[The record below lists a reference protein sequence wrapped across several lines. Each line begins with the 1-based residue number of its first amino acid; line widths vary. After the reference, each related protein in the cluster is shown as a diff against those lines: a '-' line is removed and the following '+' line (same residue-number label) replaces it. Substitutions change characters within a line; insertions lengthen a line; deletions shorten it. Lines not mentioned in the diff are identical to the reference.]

1 MSYDD
6 IPGTLPGATTK
17 GREWL
22 GWFGSVVWVVFMM
35 YGLDMFLFDAA
46 IGEHYYPYVFMA
58 LAILSIAVFSWL
70 FGNSPN
76 SLSKIAFYSTP
87 VAIVIAAI
95 FVLLPQPLGYVLY
108 MVSPVF
114 MAPAI
119 TSRIYGV
126 VRTAEPDNLLLTRY
140 ISGVA
145 VCFMIFSVWFT
156 RKPPKEMAFLIP
168 ALLAVPAW
176 CGVRRELPLPDER
189 IEGKAYK
196 TPNRL
201 WLLIAGAVVFLWWF
215 ALMNGDIH
223 SHIVYTGIETENP
236 MLAYLGFIPPTFA
249 FILYGIISDKG
260 HERAGFVCGMG
271 LCVLGILLALLPSEA
286 IHAIL
291 IPLAVS
297 SGLGGAYTEF
307 FMLTIPIFFL
317 KSSKRPVFT
326 ASLGMMIWLFL
337 CFLDYTDIFWMPEVW
352 TGINAPVLV
361 STAISAILFILF
373 AHFLFER
380 HRENTLA
387 AALYA
392 LLRARETA
400 TEDASRAETPTP
412 AEPTGAAMLE
422 AGFTEREQEIAL
434 LLIEG
439 DTRRDISR
447 KLHLSAGEVGQHIS
461 AIKGKVG
468 DAGQADPV
476 IAGIVK
482 EYKLTKRETDMLRCV
497 MRNMGNDEIAA
508 EFYLSEETVK
518 VHMRNLM
525 KKLPV
530 ENKNRAAVRSW
541 VEAFRE
547 KTE

>member
-1 MSYDD
+1 MIYDHT
-6 IPGTLPGATTK
+6 PGTLAGATTK
-17 GREWL
+17 DREWL

-35 YGLDMFLFDAA
+35 YGFNRFLY
-46 IGEHYYPYVFMA
+46 GGVVGGTYYPHTFMV
-58 LAILSIAVFSWL
+58 LTLLSIAAFSWF
-70 FGNSPN
+70 FGSNPN
-76 SLSKIAFYSTP
+76 GLSNIAFYTAP
-87 VAIVIAAI
+87 AAI
-95 FVLLPQPLGYVLY
+95 IISAVFILIPPPFGYILY
-108 MVSPVF
+108 AVSPIL

-119 TSRIYGV
+119 TRRVYGV
-126 VRTAEPDNLLLTRY
+126 IRTAEPDNLMLTRY

-145 VCFMIFSVWFT
+145 VCFMIFSPWFT
-156 RKPPKEMAFLIP
+156 QKTPKEIAFLIP

-176 CGVRRELPLPDER
+176 FGIRRELPPPDEG

-196 TPNRL
+196 TSKKL
-201 WLLIAGAVVFLWWF
+201 SLFMAVAVVFLWLF
-215 ALMNGDIH
+215 ALMNGVIH
-223 SHIVYTGIETENP
+223 NYVVDAGLETQN
-236 MLAYLGFIPPTFA
+236 LIIAYLGFLPPTFA
-249 FILYGIISDKG
+249 FIIYGMISDKG
-260 HERAGFVCGMG
+260 HERAGLICGMG
-271 LCVLGILLALLPSEA
+271 LCILGILLALLPGDARHS
-286 IHAIL
+286 IL
-291 IPLAVS
+291 IPLAIS

-337 CFLDYTDIFWMPEVW
+337 CILAYTTIVWMPKMFTE
-352 TGINAPVLV
+352 INTPVLV
-361 STAISAILFILF
+361 TTAVSAVVFILF
-373 AHFLFER
+373 AHFIFER
-380 HRENTLA
+380 HREKTLA

-392 LLRARETA
+392 LLRVREAA
-400 TEDASRAETPTP
+400 TEDASGTETSMSV
-412 AEPTGAAMLE
+412 EPTGEAMLK

-447 KLHLSAGEVGQHIS
+447 KLHLSAAEVGQHIN
-461 AIKGKVG
+461 AIKGKVS
-468 DAGQADPV
+468 DAGQTDPV

-508 EFYLSEETVK
+508 EFFLSEETVK
-518 VHMRNLM
+518 VHMRNLI

-530 ENKNRAAVRSW
+530 KNKNRAAVRSW

-547 KTE
+547 KIE

>member
-1 MSYDD
+1 MSFDYT
-6 IPGTLPGATTK
+6 PGTLAGATTK

-22 GWFGSVVWVVFMM
+22 GWFGSIVWVVFMM
-35 YGLDMFLFDAA
+35 YGLDRFLFDAA

-70 FGNSPN
+70 FSNSPD
-76 SLSKIAFYSTP
+76 SLSKIAFYTTP

-95 FVLLPQPLGYVLY
+95 FVLLPHPLGYVLY

-114 MAPAI
+114 MAPAM
-119 TSRIYGV
+119 TRRIYGV
-126 VRTAEPDNLLLTRY
+126 VRTAEPDNLPLTRY

-145 VCFMIFSVWFT
+145 VCFMIFSTWFT
-156 RKPPKEMAFLIP
+156 LKPPKEIAFLIP

-176 CGVRRELPLPDER
+176 FGVRRELPPPDEKT
-189 IEGKAYK
+189 EGKTYRNSK
-196 TPNRL
+196 RM
-201 WLLIAGAVVFLWWF
+201 WLLLAGATVFLWWF

-223 SHIVYTGIETENP
+223 SHIVYTGIETQNP
-236 MLAYLGFIPPTFA
+236 IIAYLGFIPPTFA
-249 FILYGIISDKG
+249 FILYGMISDKG

-286 IHAIL
+286 QHAIL

-317 KSSKRPVFT
+317 KSTKRPVFI
-326 ASLGMMIWLFL
+326 ASLGVMIWLFL
-337 CFLDYTDIFWMPEVW
+337 CFLDYADIFWMPEAW

-361 STAISAILFILF
+361 STAISAVLFILF

-380 HRENTLA
+380 HREKTLA
-387 AALYA
+387 AALYT
-392 LLRARETA
+392 LLRVKETA
-400 TEDASRAETPTP
+400 TETPEAETPRP
-412 AEPTGAAMLE
+412 AGPTGEALLE
-422 AGFTEREQEIAL
+422 TGFTAREQEISL

-447 KLHLSAGEVGQHIS
+447 KLHLSAAEVGQHIN

-468 DAGQADPV
+468 DAGEADPV

-497 MRNMGNDEIAA
+497 MQNMGNDEIAA
-508 EFYLSEETVK
+508 KFFLSEETVK
-518 VHMRNLM
+518 VHMRNLI

-530 ENKNRAAVRSW
+530 KNKNRAAVRSW

-547 KTE
+547 KAE

>member
-1 MSYDD
+1 MSYDNLS
-6 IPGTLPGATTK
+6 GTLAGATTK

-22 GWFGSVVWVVFMM
+22 GWFGSIVWVVFMM
-35 YGLDMFLFDAA
+35 YGFNMFLHDGA
-46 IGEHYYPYVFMA
+46 IGDTYYAHTFMA
-58 LAILSIAVFSWL
+58 LALLSIAAFSWL
-70 FGNSPN
+70 FGNDPN
-76 SLSKIAFYSTP
+76 SLSKIAFYTTP
-87 VAIVIAAI
+87 IAIIISAV
-95 FVLLPQPLGYVLY
+95 FVLIPSPFGYILY
-108 MVSPVF
+108 AVSPILI
-114 MAPAI
+114 APAM
-119 TSRIYGV
+119 TRRIYGV
-126 VRTAEPDNLLLTRY
+126 IRTAEPGSLLLTRY

-145 VCFMIFSVWFT
+145 VCFMIFTPWYT
-156 RKPPKEMAFLIP
+156 LKPPKEIAFLIP

-176 CGVRRELPLPDER
+176 FGVRRELPPPDDR
-189 IEGKAYK
+189 IEGKAFK
-196 TPNRL
+196 APKRL

-215 ALMNGDIH
+215 ALMNGVIH
-223 SHIVYTGIETENP
+223 NYVVDAGIETKN
-236 MLAYLGFIPPTFA
+236 LIIAYLGFLPPTFA

-260 HERAGFVCGMG
+260 HERAGFICGMG
-271 LCVLGILLALLPSEA
+271 LCILGILLALLPGDARHS
-286 IHAIL
+286 IL
-291 IPLAVS
+291 VPLAIS
-297 SGLGGAYTEF
+297 SGLGGAYIEF

-326 ASLGMMIWLFL
+326 ASIGVMIWLSL
-337 CFLDYTDIFWMPEVW
+337 CILAYTTIVW
-352 TGINAPVLV
+352 APNMFAEINAPVLV

-380 HRENTLA
+380 YREKTLA

-392 LLRARETA
+392 LLRVRETA
-400 TEDASRAETPTP
+400 AEASEAETPPP
-412 AEPTGAAMLE
+412 AGPAGEALLE
-422 AGFTEREQEIAL
+422 AGFTAREQEIAL

-447 KLHLSAGEVGQHIS
+447 KLHISAAEVGQHIN

-468 DAGQADPV
+468 DAGEADPV
-476 IAGIVK
+476 IAGLVK

-508 EFYLSEETVK
+508 EFFLSEETVK
-518 VHMRNLM
+518 VHMRNLI

-530 ENKNRAAVRSW
+530 KNKNRAAVRSW

>member
-1 MSYDD
+1 MSFDHP
-6 IPGTLPGATTK
+6 PGRLAGATSK

-46 IGEHYYPYVFMA
+46 IGEHYYAYVFMA

-70 FGNSPN
+70 FGNHPD
-76 SLSKIAFYSTP
+76 SLSKIAFYTTP
-87 VAIVIAAI
+87 AAIVIAAI

-114 MAPAI
+114 MAPAM
-119 TSRIYGV
+119 TRRIYGV
-126 VRTAEPDNLLLTRY
+126 IRTAEPDSLLLTRY

-145 VCFMIFSVWFT
+145 VCFMIFSPWFT
-156 RKPPKEMAFLIP
+156 LKPPKEIAFLIP

-176 CGVRRELPLPDER
+176 FGIRRELPPPDER

-196 TPNRL
+196 ISKRL
-201 WLLIAGAVVFLWWF
+201 WFFIGGTVVFLWWF

-223 SHIVYTGIETENP
+223 SHIVYTGIETENL
-236 MLAYLGFIPPTFA
+236 MIAYLGFIPPTFA
-249 FILYGIISDKG
+249 FIIYGMISDKG
-260 HERAGFVCGMG
+260 HERAGFICGMG
-271 LCVLGILLALLPSEA
+271 LCILGILLALLPSEA
-286 IHAIL
+286 QHAIL

-307 FMLTIPIFFL
+307 FMLTIPIIFL

-326 ASLGMMIWLFL
+326 ASLGVMIWLFL
-337 CFLDYTDIFWMPEVW
+337 CFLDYADIFWMPEAW
-352 TGINAPVLV
+352 TGINAPVLA

-392 LLRARETA
+392 LLRVKKTET
-400 TEDASRAETPTP
+400 DAPEAETPAP
-412 AEPTGAAMLE
+412 ADPTGTAMLE
-422 AGFTEREQEIAL
+422 AGFTGREQEIAL

-447 KLHLSAGEVGQHIS
+447 KLRISAAEVGQHIN

-468 DAGQADPV
+468 DAGEADPV
-476 IAGIVK
+476 MAGIVK
-482 EYKLTKRETDMLRCV
+482 EYKLTKRETDMLWCV
-497 MRNMGNDEIAA
+497 MQNMGNDEIAA
-508 EFYLSEETVK
+508 EFFLSEETVK
-518 VHMRNLM
+518 VHMRNLI

-530 ENKNRAAVRSW
+530 ENKNRVAVRSW